1 MRRLLALALA
11 ALPFAAAAPPNVL
24 LIILDNLS
32 PRLGAYGH
40 PTVLTPSMDALAAS
54 GTLFTTALTQF
65 PWCAPSRN
73 SFLSGRRPQVTRALN
88 FLDSFRE
95 GAGADWVT
103 LPGAFRAAGYYTTSC
118 GKVFHPSLPPDGDAA
133 LSWSDAPY
141 APPKPGCP
149 GGAMACALP
158 PGALDVDA
166 AATTQLLARLAAA
179 RSASGAQQP
188 FFAALGLQAPRL
200 PWAYPP
206 AAAAAYPP
214 AAAIPLAALQSAA
227 GLAPLEY
234 FRPTEVNQYS
244 DVHASAN
251 VTHDSPMAPALQ
263 RAVRRAYYAALTAA
277 DAQVGRALQ
286 FLERSGLA
294 NSTIVVLTADHGQAL
309 GEANLWSMMAL
320 RDASTRVPLVIRAPP
335 SPPSQPQPQAPRYA
349 GVAELVDLY
358 PTLLALAGLPAAPA
372 AWGLPGA
379 DLSPALRGQPLAK
392 DAAFSQVTRCWNCSA
407 AYAGSGGGSAQCA
420 YDAAADAGAYAV
432 PCALTPRAQFDLM
445 ALSVRTAQWRYST
458 VCAWAGGAL
467 APDLRN
473 CSSSALY
480 DHRRDAAWP
489 VFTGEG
495 EEVSVAGDP
504 ALAPVVQALHAR
516 LAEEFGAAQ
525 GRQRQGAGAAEQ
537 PRAQQQLTQ
546 QGTAADATGHRRVGG
561 GGAHAML

>member
-133 LSWSDAPY
+133 LSWSDAPF

-320 RDASTRVPLVIRAPP
+320 RDASTRVPLVIRAP
-335 SPPSQPQPQAPRYA
+335 SPLQPQPQAPRYA

-407 AYAGSGGGSAQCA
+407 AYPGAAGAQCA
-420 YDAAADAGAYAV
+420 WDASADASAFAV
-432 PCALTPRAQFDLM
+432 PCALAPRAAFDAM
-445 ALSVRTAQWRYST
+445 GLSVRTAEWRYS
-458 VCAWAGGAL
+458 VYCSWRGGAL
-467 APDLRN
+467 AVDWGN
-473 CSSSALY
+473 CSSAQLY
-480 DHRRDAAWP
+480 DHR
-489 VFTGEG
+489 GEG
-495 EEVSVAGDP
+495 ERGPLFDPDAEVENLAQDPGLAGVR
-504 ALAPVVQALHAR
+504 AGLHAR
-516 LAEEFGAAQ
+516 L
-525 GRQRQGAGAAEQ
+525 
-537 PRAQQQLTQ
+537 
-546 QGTAADATGHRRVGG
+546 V
-561 GGAHAML
+561 AHFS